1 MSKPKMRARL
11 ASLSFSDKIK
21 LLERLR
27 DRSSAFALVKVF
39 LVARLDDPNADDQE
53 KMRQKLEPDA
63 QKYLSTHLKGGPPN
77 ASRAVLHV
85 LLQHWLL
92 GRGRRVRFELEVDG
106 KIKGKE
112 VANVEELNSLIG
124 QGRTAAELLQA
135 IGSCAE
141 AGV

>member
-11 ASLSFSDKIK
+11 SSLSFSDKIK
-21 LLERLR
+21 ILEKLR

-39 LVARLDDPNADDQE
+39 LVARPDDPNSDDQE

-63 QKYLSTHLKGGPPN
+63 QKYLSAHLKGGAPN
-77 ASRAVLHV
+77 ASRAVLYV

-106 KIKGKE
+106 RIKAKD
-112 VANVEELNSLIG
+112 VTLVEELNALIG
-124 QGRTAAELLQA
+124 QGRTPAELLQA
-135 IGSCAE
+135 IGSCA
-141 AGV
+141 AVNG

>member
-21 LLERLR
+21 LLEKLR

-39 LVARLDDPNADDQE
+39 LVARPDDPNSDNQE

-63 QKYLSTHLKGGPPN
+63 QRYLSAHLKGGPPN
-77 ASRAVLHV
+77 ASRAVLRV
-85 LLQHWLL
+85 LLEHWLL
-92 GRGRRVRFELEVDG
+92 GRGRKVRFELEVDG
-106 KIKGKE
+106 KVKAKE
-112 VANVEELNSLIG
+112 VTQVEELNALIG
-124 QGRTAAELLQA
+124 QGRTTAEFLQA

-141 AGV
+141 VGG

>member
-21 LLERLR
+21 ILEKLR

-39 LVARLDDPNADDQE
+39 LVARPDDPNADDQE

-63 QKYLSTHLKGGPPN
+63 QRYLSAHLKGGPPN

-85 LLQHWLL
+85 LLEHWLL
-92 GRGRRVRFELEVDG
+92 GRGRKVRFELGVDG
-106 KIKGKE
+106 KIKAKE
-112 VANVEELNSLIG
+112 VTQVEELNALIG
-124 QGRTAAELLQA
+124 QGRTAAEFLQA
-135 IGSCAE
+135 IGSCTE
-141 AGV
+141 PGG